1 MRKGVVTILGSG
13 TSQGVPVIACECNV
27 CQSNS
32 PKDNRT
38 RSSIMISVEEENYVI
53 DSGPDFRLQM
63 LREKVKTLRGI
74 VFTHE
79 HKDHLAGLDDVRG
92 FNYREKRKMEVYA
105 TAQVE
110 EALRREFHYVFNED
124 HYPGIPKI
132 EVIEINLNPFKLQK
146 DLTFIPIQVFHH
158 KLPVLGF
165 RFGDFTYITDAK
177 TISEQEIKKVKGTKT
192 LIINALHRNS
202 HVSHFNLEEALRVIE
217 EINPEK
223 AYLTHIS
230 HLFGKQDDIQKEL
243 PKNIFVAYDGLKLPF
258 AY

>member
-1 MRKGVVTILGSG
+1 MKVTFLGTG
-13 TSQGVPVIACECNV
+13 TSQGVPVIACHCAV
-27 CQSNS
+27 CQSVDL
-32 PKDNRT
+32 KDKRLRT
-38 RSSIMISVEEENYVI
+38 SIMITSETTQVVI
-53 DSGPDFRLQM
+53 DSGPDFRQQM
-63 LREKVKTLRGI
+63 LTHQVQTLDAI

-79 HKDHLAGLDDVRG
+79 HKDHLAGLDDVRA

-110 EALRREFHYVFNED
+110 EALRREFHYVFEEYS
-124 HYPGIPKI
+124 YPGIPKI
-132 EVIEINLNPFKLQK
+132 EINQINLTPFILQK
-146 DLTFIPIQVFHH
+146 NLTLIPIQVFHH

-177 TISEQEIKKVKGTKT
+177 TISEQEINKVKGTKT

-217 EINPEK
+217 EINPKK

-230 HLFGKQDDIQKEL
+230 HLFGKQEDIQKEL
-243 PKNIFVAYDGLKLPF
+243 PKNVFVAYDGLKLPF

>member
-1 MRKGVVTILGSG
+1 
-13 TSQGVPVIACECNV
+13 
-27 CQSNS
+27 
-32 PKDNRT
+32 
-38 RSSIMISVEEENYVI
+38 
-53 DSGPDFRLQM
+53 
-63 LREKVKTLRGI
+63 
-74 VFTHE
+74 
-79 HKDHLAGLDDVRG
+79 
-92 FNYREKRKMEVYA
+92 
-105 TAQVE
+105 
-110 EALRREFHYVFNED
+110 YVFEEYS
-124 HYPGIPKI
+124 YPGIPKI
-132 EVIEINLNPFKLQK
+132 EINQIDLTPFILQK
-146 DLTFIPIQVFHH
+146 NLTLIPIQVFHH

-177 TISEQEIKKVKGTKT
+177 TISEEEINKVKGTKT

-230 HLFGKQDDIQKEL
+230 HLFGKQEDIQKEL